1 VNKKLMVGT
10 QDFLFSPAM
19 EMTRAM
25 LVTIL
30 YSMEGKP
37 ATGNVSPFSDVKN
50 TAWYASPIIWAA
62 DKNIVGG
69 IGDGK
74 FAPNTLITRQQ
85 VAAIMFKYAIYKGKA
100 SDRVDQSSLSRYSDQ
115 KQISDYARPAMAW
128 AVNVGL
134 MSGVTSTTL
143 QPQGTCPR
151 AQCATMMVNFDRV
164 INAPE
169 PTAPPTQ
176 SPSPSPEAEPDESA
190 EPANTDA
197 PAPSEAPAE

>member
-1 VNKKLMVGT
+1 
-10 QDFLFSPAM
+10 
-19 EMTRAM
+19 MTRAM
-25 LVTIL
+25 LVTVL

-37 ATGNVSPFSDVKN
+37 ATGNVSPFSDVKS

-74 FAPNTLITRQQ
+74 FAPNALITRQQ
-85 VAAIMFKYAIYKGKA
+85 VAAILFKYAIYKGKA
-100 SDRVDQSSLSRYSDQ
+100 TDRVDLSSLSRYSDQ
-115 KQISDYARPAMAW
+115 KQIADYARPAMAW

-134 MSGVTSTTL
+134 MNGVTSTTL

-151 AQCATMMVNFDRV
+151 AQCATMMVGFDRV
-164 INAPE
+164 INTPT
-169 PTAPPTQ
+169 PTAAPTQ
-176 SPSPSPEAEPDESA
+176 SPSPSPATEPADSEAPDESSQPA
-190 EPANTDA
+190 ENDA